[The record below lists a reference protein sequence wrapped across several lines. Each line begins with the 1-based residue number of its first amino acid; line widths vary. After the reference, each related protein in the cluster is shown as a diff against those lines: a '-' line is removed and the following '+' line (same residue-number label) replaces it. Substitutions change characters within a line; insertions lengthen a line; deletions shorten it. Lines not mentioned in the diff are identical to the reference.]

1 MKRTPNQLPK
11 EVKLMSTVQQILDD
25 KGTEVLAIGPDD
37 TVLEAISKMADNNV
51 GSLVV
56 LDGKK
61 LVGIFSERNYARNV
75 FLKGRSSPETLVRQI
90 MSTHVVC
97 VEPGQTVEE
106 CMAVMSD
113 KRIRHLPVLDNNQ
126 MVGLV
131 SIGDLVKNI
140 IRDQKFVI
148 DQLEHYI
155 SG

>member
-1 MKRTPNQLPK
+1 
-11 EVKLMSTVQQILDD
+11 MSTVQQILDD

-37 TVLEAISKMADNNV
+37 TVLDAISKMADNNV

-61 LVGIFSERNYARNV
+61 LVGIFTERNYARNV
-75 FLKGRSSPETLVRQI
+75 FLKGRSSPKTLVRQI